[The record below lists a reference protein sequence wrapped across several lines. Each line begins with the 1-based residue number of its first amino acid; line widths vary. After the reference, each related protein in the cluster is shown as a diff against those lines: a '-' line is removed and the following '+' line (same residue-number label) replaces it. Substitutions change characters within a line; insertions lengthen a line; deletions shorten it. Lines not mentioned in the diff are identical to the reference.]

1 MSANKESGGASKDPP
16 PDVTEFQKE
25 LHGLFDH
32 SRTASASKIDRLT
45 KLAFKA
51 ARYYKNIVYCLE
63 KFITRCV
70 PEYKLTGLY
79 VLDAICRTSQSAK
92 AKLGSSGGGAFTG
105 SEYVARFE
113 KNIEALFV
121 EFTKVVEDKE
131 KEKVKRVV
139 EIWERSG
146 TFATTTTDNIK
157 KKYFPLLET
166 EISRAAAAAEK
177 EAEAAASAEAEA
189 AKVTQESSA
198 DKAASFITSLAASL
212 AASNSPVAS
221 VVSSNT
227 SNPST
232 PPTTAGP
239 TYTPSLHYPLGNTY
253 IASSSTSTNTATN
266 PLLGISDPSSALALQ
281 TLLATVSQVKAA
293 TAGVGAAA
301 PVPAPNSAMPPVPGH
316 YPGYA
321 GVASAMASMSMP
333 DYGATV
339 QGSSSSALPPV
350 LQQLQGMLSNSN
362 QQNQGFAPNNN
373 TLVSNSSSNNSSAV
387 PSASTPP
394 STAVSAGVPSIMSA
408 MSGPFDPRTGGP
420 TMSSSPLGFP
430 GGIPGGMP
438 RDPRAGR
445 PGLGGMMG
453 AQPPS
458 GSAQPPYQA
467 QSLFQGAPV
476 PPMHVGSLLDG
487 QGGGAMLMRN
497 AAAAGSGGVDV
508 GAIGMNKVG
517 GAGLDGHAMAQLASF
532 MNGRQQKDGTGGG
545 SLPPHH
551 HHHQQAGTRG
561 ENGGGG
567 GKGGAQPSGPP
578 FPYSGVGR
586 GGHGG
591 REDGV
596 GHSFI
601 HSNGQSRPGVNGGG
615 GQDGYPRR
623 VGAGGEHMNGG
634 RRGSMEEKGGGN
646 RHGTAGGVY
655 VVKEDPSIG
664 PDQIRVISRT
674 LWVAGSFIPTISEQE
689 LEGIF
694 SPLGKIA
701 TLMVNQ
707 AKFNAFIKM
716 TDRADAERCKADLG
730 GTLVHGEIMKVGWG
744 CGFGPRDCFDYTTG
758 TGVIPLERLTE
769 TDRRWLANSV
779 VGGFGPG
786 EGIRGGVSVIEP
798 NIEPVGRD
806 GREAMPRRGGL
817 AGGGAGAGGHLGGL
831 GRGRG
836 RGRGMMDHNNDDFGG
851 GGGGIT
857 RGRGRGGVHALP
869 PPPPPSLS
877 MVGTTTIPQ
886 IMQPKTHPLPHRPQV
901 SAVGGGVSTP
911 VKRDLVGRDES
922 KSSTAIVSAGG
933 VGGGVLSGQQQQQQ
947 GEEPRRIKK
956 SRWE

>member
-16 PDVTEFQKE
+16 PEVTEFQKE

-32 SRTASASKIDRLT
+32 SRTASASKIERLT

-92 AKLGSSGGGAFTG
+92 TKQGSSGGGSFTG

-146 TFATTTTDNIK
+146 TFATKTTDSIK

-177 EAEAAASAEAEA
+177 DAEAVALAEAEA
-189 AKVTQESSA
+189 AKEAQESSA

-221 VVSSNT
+221 AVSPNT
-227 SNPST
+227 SNPSP
-232 PPTTAGP
+232 PPTAAGS
-239 TYTPSLHYPLGNTY
+239 TYMPSLHYPLGNTY
-253 IASSSTSTNTATN
+253 STTTSSTPVNTATN

-293 TAGVGAAA
+293 AAEVGAAA
-301 PVPAPNSAMPPVPGH
+301 PAPAPVPAMPPVPGL

-321 GVASAMASMSMP
+321 GTSSMTMP
-333 DYGATV
+333 DYGSTV
-339 QGSSSSALPPV
+339 QGTSSSPLPLV

-362 QQNQGFAPNNN
+362 QQNLGFGLNNN
-373 TLVSNSSSNNSSAV
+373 SVVSNNSNSNSTV
-387 PSASTPP
+387 PSSTTPP
-394 STAVSAGVPSIMSA
+394 STSSTGVSSSVMSV
-408 MSGPFDPRTGGP
+408 MSGAIDPRTRGLAMTSLP
-420 TMSSSPLGFP
+420 HGFP
-430 GGIPGGMP
+430 GGSAPGGGMP
-438 RDPRAGR
+438 RDPRSVGPTDPRTQQQQQLQGMAPTDPRADPRLMMQQGR
-445 PGLGGMMG
+445 PGPGGVRMS
-453 AQPPS
+453 AQPLS
-458 GSAQPPYQA
+458 GTAQPPYQQA
-467 QSLFQGAPV
+467 QSLFQGAHAAAGV
-476 PPMHVGSLLDG
+476 PPLHLGSLLDG
-487 QGGGAMLMRN
+487 QNGGVGGGAMLMRN
-497 AAAAGSGGVDV
+497 AAAGGVDV
-508 GAIGMNKVG
+508 GALGMHKVGGGG
-517 GAGLDGHAMAQLASF
+517 GAGLDAHAMAQLASF
-532 MNGRQQKDGTGGG
+532 MNGSGVTSGG
-545 SLPPHH
+545 SLPY
-551 HHHQQAGTRG
+551 QQAGRG
-561 ENGGGG
+561 ENG
-567 GKGGAQPSGPP
+567 KGAQPSGSP
-578 FPYSGVGR
+578 FPYSGVV
-586 GGHGG
+586 GGN
-591 REDGV
+591 
-596 GHSFI
+596 SSI
-601 HSNGQSRPGVNGGG
+601 HSNGGQSRQGVNGSV
-615 GQDGYPRR
+615 QDGYPRR
-623 VGAGGEHMNGG
+623 VGGGEHMNDG
-634 RRGSMEEKGGGN
+634 RGGSMEEKGNSN
-646 RHGTAGGVY
+646 RYG
-655 VVKEDPSIG
+655 VKEDPSIG

-674 LWVAGSFIPTISEQE
+674 LWVAGSFIPSISEKD
-689 LEGIF
+689 LEAIF

-707 AKFNAFIKM
+707 TKFNAFIKM
-716 TDRADAERCKADLG
+716 TDRLDAERCKAELG
-730 GTLVHGEIMKVGWG
+730 GTLVHGETMKVGWG

-786 EGIRGGVSVIEP
+786 EGIRGGVSVVEP

-806 GREAMPRRGGL
+806 GREALPRRGGL
-817 AGGGAGAGGHLGGL
+817 VGSGGGGGGGGGGGSTGGHIGGVGV

-836 RGRGMMDHNNDDFGG
+836 RGRGRGEMMDSNSDDFGVG
-851 GGGGIT
+851 
-857 RGRGRGGVHALP
+857 RGRGRGGIHSLP

-877 MVGTTTIPQ
+877 MANTQHQQQPF
-886 IMQPKTHPLPHRPQV
+886 MQPKTHPLPHRPQV
-901 SAVGGGVSTP
+901 SAVGGAAV
-911 VKRDLVGRDES
+911 VKRDLVTGLSQHRTPPYTL
-922 KSSTAIVSAGG
+922 STTIA
-933 VGGGVLSGQQQQQQ
+933 LSL
-947 GEEPRRIKK
+947 EP
-956 SRWE
+956 